1 MRFERGGITATA
13 PLSMIDLR
21 KLIGVV
27 CTICNHM
34 LTLHTGYELL
44 CLCDIVLLACGQREP
59 QGIAKTIHTH
69 MDLRGEPASAST
81 NRL

>member
-1 MRFERGGITATA
+1 
-13 PLSMIDLR
+13 
-21 KLIGVV
+21 
-27 CTICNHM
+27 M

-81 NRL
+81 KRL